1 MNVVAKRKVQRK
13 IKTRLLFFG
22 FFSIFIII
30 VMAFTIGKYWLEIL
44 EKYHEKQELDDKLT
58 SLKEKEE
65 ELKVDANKLQN
76 PDYIARYA
84 REKYLYSKDGEYIL
98 QIPEE

>member
-1 MNVVAKRKVQRK
+1 MTKRNNKVKR
-13 IKTRLLFFG
+13 RRRVLFLG
-22 FFSIFIII
+22 LGSII
-30 VMAFTIGKYWLEIL
+30 VIVVMSFTVGKYWIEIFDKYREKKNL
-44 EKYHEKQELDDKLT
+44 EKEYIY
-58 SLKEKEE
+58 LKEKEE

-84 REKYLYSKDGEYIL
+84 REKYLYSKDGELVL

>member
-1 MNVVAKRKVQRK
+1 MSKRKTKVRK
-13 IKTRLLFFG
+13 RRVLLF
-22 FFSIFIII
+22 SFISVSII
-30 VMAFTIGKYWLEIL
+30 VLMIFSIGKYWVEIFDKYQ
-44 EKYHEKQELDDKLT
+44 EKKELDKQLT
-58 SLKEKEE
+58 YLKEKEE

-84 REKYLYSKDGEYIL
+84 REKYQYSKDGEFIL

>member
-1 MNVVAKRKVQRK
+1 MAKK
-13 IKTRLLFFG
+13 ISRIKSIRRLLFLGLTSFIV
-22 FFSIFIII
+22 IF
-30 VMAFTIGKYWLEIL
+30 VMTFTIGKYWIEIFDKYR
-44 EKYHEKQELDDKLT
+44 EKKLLDEELV

-76 PDYIARYA
+76 PDYVARYA
-84 REKYLYSKDGEYIL
+84 REKYLYSKEGEYIL